1 MLELIILAAFLASV
15 VVVVSLAA
23 ALARVGPRRD

>member
-1 MLELIILAAFLASV
+1 LIQLAILAAFVASV